1 MLMSAS
7 ERPLSSVL
15 QDIVHNIQDIV
26 RSEVRLAKT
35 EVREEL
41 VKTRSAT
48 VLVAVGGVS
57 SLLCILFLLLSAFHA
72 LALVMPAWAA
82 ALCVTVLL
90 GILAGSTIMAGVKR
104 FKTINA
110 AAPKTVASIK
120 ENVEWAKRQV
130 K

>member
-1 MLMSAS
+1 MSVP

-35 EVREEL
+35 EVRDEL
-41 VKTRSAT
+41 AKTRSAST
-48 VLVAVGGVS
+48 LVAVGVISG
-57 SLLCILFLLLSAFHA
+57 LFCIMFLLLTLFHA
-72 LALVMPAWAA
+72 LGLVRPAWAA
-82 ALCVTVLL
+82 ALCVAVALA
-90 GILAGSTIMAGVKR
+90 ILAGVTVMAGAKR

-110 AAPKTVASIK
+110 AAPKTVASLK

>member
-1 MLMSAS
+1 MSGPD
-7 ERPLSSVL
+7 RPLSSVL
-15 QDIVHNIQDIV
+15 QDIVRNIQDIV
-26 RSEVRLAKT
+26 RSEVQLAKT

-41 VKTRSAT
+41 LKTRSASF
-48 VLVAVGGVS
+48 LVAMGAVG
-57 SLLCILFLLLSAFHA
+57 SLFCILFMLLTVFHA
-72 LALVMPAWAA
+72 LALVMPTWTA
-82 ALCVTVLL
+82 ALCVAVLL
-90 GILAGSTIMAGVKR
+90 GVLAGFTIMAGVKR